1 MQVRAAR
8 LGQPVA
14 DEPVGYRRRIGQSK
28 ISGTL
33 SGSIR
38 AGAKILYVIGREA
51 LGRRAKPA

>member
-1 MQVRAAR
+1 
-8 LGQPVA
+8 VA
-14 DEPVGYRRRIGQSK
+14 EVPVGYRRRIGQSK